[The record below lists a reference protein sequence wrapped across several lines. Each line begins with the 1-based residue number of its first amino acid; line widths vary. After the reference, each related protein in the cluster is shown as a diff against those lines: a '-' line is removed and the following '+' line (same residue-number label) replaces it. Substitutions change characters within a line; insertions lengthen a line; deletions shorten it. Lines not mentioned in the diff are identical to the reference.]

1 MSWGKLGKEIA
12 RTLQETTDEFVIEAL
27 AEVTIREI
35 KSCESPSKRSNALK
49 MVNREILK
57 KFPRRGSQTQCY
69 YYDPSGKADLPKW
82 RHLIFKYLTLDSA
95 DWNAAKGEESATLA
109 PTKQPTEEPTEQ
121 PALATLPTL
130 ENMTIEQLGLDAET
144 QLILETALE
153 QSGMPLPDFIRQS
166 IKVYAKTI
174 TGKTQ
179 KRGEDLRAVPTDKLL
194 NDPTY
199 STHPGRAE
207 ELTKRA
213 IKAIKHFNTYIA
225 TEKADRW
232 CITQSAIASLT
243 GSRASAIG
251 KAMEPY
257 KTEIDDHNLSYELDG
272 YTNRKPGKKI
282 EEIINLSEMCP
293 DGLD

>member
-12 RTLQETTDEFVIEAL
+12 STLQETTDEFVIEAL
-27 AEVTIREI
+27 AELTIQEI
-35 KSCESPSKRSNALK
+35 KSSEPPSKRSNALK

-95 DWNAAKGEESATLA
+95 DWDAARGEESATEQ
-109 PTKQPTEEPTEQ
+109 PTKQPTDQPTEQ

-130 ENMTIEQLGLDAET
+130 ENMTIEQLDLDADT
-144 QLILETALE
+144 QQILETALL
-153 QSGMPLPDFIRQS
+153 QSGMPLADFIRQS

-179 KRGEDLRAVPTDKLL
+179 KRGEDLSGVLTDKLL
-194 NDPTY
+194 SDPTY

-213 IKAIKHFNTYIA
+213 IKAIKYFNTNIA
-225 TEKADRW
+225 TEKTDRW
-232 CITQSAIASLT
+232 CVTQSAIASLT

-251 KAMEPY
+251 KAMEQY
-257 KTEIDDHNLSYELDG
+257 KTQIDDHNQTYELDG
-272 YTNRKPGKKI
+272 YSNRKVGKKI
-282 EEIINLSEMCP
+282 EEIINLSEFCP
-293 DGLD
+293 DGLG

>member
-27 AEVTIREI
+27 AEVTIRVF

-109 PTKQPTEEPTEQ
+109 PTKHPTEQ
-121 PALATLPTL
+121 PTQTTQPTKKKKT
-130 ENMTIEQLGLDAET
+130 NKHLGLDAET
-144 QLILETALE
+144 QQKKETTQK

-166 IKVYAKTI
+166 IK
-174 TGKTQ
+174 
-179 KRGEDLRAVPTDKLL
+179 
-194 NDPTY
+194 
-199 STHPGRAE
+199 
-207 ELTKRA
+207 
-213 IKAIKHFNTYIA
+213 
-225 TEKADRW
+225 
-232 CITQSAIASLT
+232 
-243 GSRASAIG
+243 
-251 KAMEPY
+251 
-257 KTEIDDHNLSYELDG
+257 
-272 YTNRKPGKKI
+272 
-282 EEIINLSEMCP
+282 
-293 DGLD
+293 